1 MNGDSAASA
10 GATIRWRFAHF
21 DALTAREV
29 HDLFQLRVGVFVLE
43 QNCAFQDVDGVDPQC
58 WHLLGR
64 EEMDLV
70 AYCRFVPPGVKFAEA
85 SIGRVITAP
94 PVRRTGAGREL
105 MREAIERAE
114 ELWPGQPI
122 RIGAQA
128 HLERFYGAFGF
139 RKASEPYIEDGIPHI
154 EMLRPART
162 TTKGV
167 AA

>member
-1 MNGDSAASA
+1 MA
-10 GATIRWRFAHF
+10 WRFAHF
-21 DALTAREV
+21 DELTPREV

-43 QNCAFQDVDGVDPQC
+43 QNCAFQDVDGADPQC

-64 EEMDLV
+64 DGRDLV

-85 SIGRVITAP
+85 SIGRVITAAS
-94 PVRRTGAGREL
+94 VRRTGAGREL
-105 MREAIERAE
+105 MREALTRADK
-114 ELWPGQPI
+114 LWPNQPI

-128 HLERFYGAFGF
+128 HLERFYGEFGF
-139 RKASEPYIEDGIPHI
+139 QKASEPYIEDGIPHI

>member
-1 MNGDSAASA
+1 MDMA
-10 GATIRWRFAHF
+10 WRFAHF
-21 DALTAREV
+21 DELTPREV

-43 QNCAFQDVDGVDPQC
+43 QNCAFQDVDGADPQC

-64 EEMDLV
+64 ADGALA
-70 AYCRFVPPGVKFAEA
+70 AYCRFVPAGIKFAEP

-94 PVRRTGAGREL
+94 AVRRTGAGREL
-105 MREAIERAE
+105 MREAITRAE
-114 ELWPGQPI
+114 KLWPGQPI

-128 HLERFYGAFGF
+128 HLERFYGEFGF
-139 RKASEPYIEDGIPHI
+139 ARASEPYIEDGIPHI